1 MRVSPHT
8 HVESPLTGST
18 IKTMV
23 AKAKELGRTHFAY
36 TDHGHLSSAL
46 KTYEAVKKAGLKF
59 IPGIEIYFKDTNCPY
74 TLGTPAAR
82 AKYFTATIYCRDQ
95 ASYQDLCRQVSR
107 TDFPTMEIND
117 ETQQLWNWSDLE
129 LMVKSNTTIV
139 LGGVHC
145 MVGKCLLAGAPQ
157 AAMQVYERI
166 LQLFGQERVAAAIL
180 CEPWTKQFNTVVEI
194 FYGDGTKDAILASD
208 TVTTEKARR
217 IRAIDLADRGG
228 HYRMYSLT
236 KGSTYYEINKAIDSV
251 KVHKGFLPLP
261 GGDATLKVNKLLQA
275 LSSRYGVKVLA
286 TDYAYYAN
294 KEDKIVQTMRLEG
307 NNKLQPNLHMK
318 SEEEVR
324 HYLIFTMGF
333 TPEMCQTIVEN
344 GSAWGAQFNDLTL
357 KYDWRLAEVD
367 GSAIQKIM
375 EIVKVN
381 GRMQWDNPKYVARLK
396 EELDVIHRNGIFDL
410 APYFLPIRDVLN
422 AYLEAGLLTG
432 PGRGSAGGSLLC
444 YLMSITQIDPFDF
457 DLPFQ
462 RFFSMVRIKGRK
474 LPDIDVDLEDRS
486 FLVGDD
492 GQSGYLYNRWGN
504 KAAQVSTRTTIR
516 LKSAIKD
523 TNRYFMGKVE
533 DEIETLTKGL
543 PPPPQGISDMNFVF
557 GFEDDEGNHV
567 NGLIETSPELKKYS
581 EDRPDEWAIVSK
593 AMGLTRAYSS
603 HASAFVIS
611 DVPIKDVVPTKD
623 GNITQYEAKEVEA
636 AGLIKYDFLVVK
648 QLKDIR
654 VAMDLIKKKANR
666 TDLPVTH
673 FPHQGTDTFIWKLA
687 NDSSVYR
694 SIWSGQTE
702 TMFQINTPSMRP
714 HVINMLPDSMM
725 DLATL
730 LALVRP
736 GPLDFID
743 PNTGRNMVEEY
754 MLRRQGQAAPDIQ
767 EMADLLPETF
777 GILAFQEQLG
787 KIARDLCG
795 MSGEDA
801 ELLRENMAKKKME
814 ALMKMKPTFMEGAIK
829 KVSQEVADGIWE
841 RMVTFGRYGFSVI
854 HAVEYAHI
862 TYACMFLKHYYP
874 LEWWAAILTN
884 ATEQEITGKF
894 WPFVKDIVA
903 APDINLSS
911 DVMVVDYANEKL
923 RSKFGVLRG
932 MGEKTIDPIVANRPY
947 ADIQDYVNKKVAGS
961 SLSHKLI
968 HVGVLDSLFPPK
980 ISLRDKLQA
989 YEDAMEVKSFQEKA
1003 AKATELK
1010 KKMRATQPKQGTVPS
1025 EYMNLHPMQDAA
1037 MKKAVLPSM
1046 PISTYNLGANF
1057 SKVLAPYVLKP
1068 MVLSARG
1075 YETILLNGEQLQRL
1089 DELEGSLVKEDIYV
1103 AATCYVVEAKEF
1115 SYSKNTK
1122 RALKMILDVDGY
1134 VSEKVLWPGYES
1146 GVLEYPA
1153 SLKKGAI
1160 ATFFL
1165 RKRVGKK
1172 DMAIMS
1178 ITIETIDQKAEIKE
1192 LEKKKL
1198 D

>member
-1 MRVSPHT
+1 MKVSPHT

-18 IKTMV
+18 IAVMV

-46 KTYEAVKKAGLKF
+46 KTYAAVKKAGLKF
-59 IPGIEIYFKDTNCPY
+59 IPGIEIYFKDSNCPW
-74 TLGTPAAR
+74 TMGTPAAR
-82 AKYFTATIYCRDQ
+82 CKYFTVTIYCQDQ
-95 ASYQDLCRQVSR
+95 VAYQELVRQVSR

-117 ETQQLWNWSDLE
+117 EKQQLWSWPDLE
-129 LMVKSNTTIV
+129 HMAKFNTSIV

-145 MVGKCLLAGAPQ
+145 MVGKCVLAGAP
-157 AAMQVYERI
+157 AASMNVYQRLIEVFTSARI
-166 LQLFGQERVAAAIL
+166 AASIL
-180 CEPWTKQFNTVVEI
+180 CEPWSKQFNSVVEI
-194 FYGDGTKDAILASD
+194 TYGDGSKDAILASD

-217 IRAIDLADRGG
+217 IKAADLAERGG

-236 KGSTYYEINKAIDSV
+236 KGNTYYEVNKPISSV
-251 KVHKGFLPLP
+251 KLHKGFLPLP
-261 GGDATLKVNKLLQA
+261 GGDATLKVNKLLLA
-275 LSSRYGVKVLA
+275 LSRRFGVLVLA

-318 SEEEVR
+318 EAHEVLS
-324 HYLIFTMGF
+324 YLT
-333 TPEMCQTIVEN
+333 TILGELSDQAEQILAN
-344 GSAWGAQFNDLTL
+344 NDTWATQFNNLVL
-357 KYDWRLAEVD
+357 KYDWRLAEVE

-375 EIVKVN
+375 QIVKDN
-381 GRMQWDNPKYVARLK
+381 GRMKWDDPKWVARLK

-444 YLMSITQIDPFDF
+444 YLMSITQIDPFEY

-462 RFFSMVRIKGRK
+462 RFFSMVRIKGKK

-486 FLVGDD
+486 FLVGED
-492 GQSGYLYNRWGN
+492 GKSGYLYGRWGN
-504 KAAQVSTRTTIR
+504 KAAQVSTRATIR

-543 PPPPQGISDMNFVF
+543 PAPPQGISDLNFVF
-557 GFEDDEGNHV
+557 GFEDDEGNHIE
-567 NGLIETSPELKKYS
+567 GLMEQSEELQKYAK
-581 EDRPDEWAIVSK
+581 ERPAEFAIVSK

-654 VAMDLIKKKANR
+654 VAMDLIKKKAGR

-673 FPHQGTDTFIWKLA
+673 FPHKGQDTFIWKLPTME
-687 NDSSVYR
+687 SVYH

-702 TMFQINTPSMRP
+702 TMFQINTASMRP
-714 HVINMLPDSMM
+714 HVVNMLPANIM

-743 PNTGRNMVEEY
+743 EHTGRNMVEEY
-754 MLRRQGQAAPDIQ
+754 MLRRQGNAAPDIQ
-767 EMADLLPETF
+767 EMADLLPETY

-787 KIARDLCG
+787 TIARDLAG
-795 MSGEDA
+795 FPGEEA
-801 ELLRENMAKKKME
+801 ELLRENMAKKKMVE
-814 ALMKMKPTFMEGAIK
+814 LMKMKPAFMEGAQK
-829 KVSQEVADGIWE
+829 KVSLEIAEGIWD

-894 WPFVKDIVA
+894 WPFVKDMVA

-911 DVMVVDYANEKL
+911 DVMIVDYANEKI
-923 RSKFGVLRG
+923 RAKMGVIRG
-932 MGEKTIDPIVANRPY
+932 MGEKTIEPLVSNRPY
-947 ADIQDYVNKKVAGS
+947 ADITDYVNKKVAGS

-980 ISLRDKLQA
+980 SDLMQKLKM
-989 YEDAMEVKSFQEKA
+989 YEDAVEVKSFKEKV
-1003 AKATELK
+1003 AKAQELK
-1010 KKMRATQPKQGTVPS
+1010 KKMRATQPREGTIPE
-1025 EYMNLHPMQDAA
+1025 EYINLHPMKDAA

-1046 PISTYNLGANF
+1046 PLNLHELGSKY
-1057 SKVLAPYVLKP
+1057 SKVLAPYVSRP
-1068 MVLSARG
+1068 MVMSARG

-1089 DELEGSLVKEDIYV
+1089 DEMDGATVKEDIYFAV
-1103 AATCYVVEAKEF
+1103 TCFVVEAKEF

-1122 RALKMILDVDGY
+1122 RALKMILDADGY
-1134 VSEKVLWPGYES
+1134 VSEKVLWPEYES
-1146 GVLEYPA
+1146 GQLVYPPD
-1153 SLKKGAI
+1153 LKKGAI

-1178 ITIETIDQKAEIKE
+1178 ITVETADAKE
-1192 LEKKKL
+1192 ENKENSVKQA
-1198 D
+1198 